1 MGRAPA
7 QLHRHLHQLGKEQG
21 TAAAADFC
29 AATPA
34 WCSNWPKCANCWAP
48 PHARAV
54 RPHRRTGGPEQSWGS
69 YTKPADYL
77 DSFTAFVRQQLN
89 QSAALSVVVN
99 RPKDLTRAQL
109 KEVRLLLD
117 EAGYTEAKLKAAWRN
132 QSNQDIAARHHG
144 LHPPGRP
151 GRGAGAV

>member
-1 MGRAPA
+1 M
-7 QLHRHLHQLGKEQG
+7 
-21 TAAAADFC
+21 
-29 AATPA
+29 
-34 WCSNWPKCANCWAP
+34 
-48 PHARAV
+48 AR
-54 RPHRRTGGPEQSWGS
+54 EQSWGS

-117 EAGYTEAKLKAAWRN
+117 GAGYTEAGLKAAWRGKT
-132 QSNQDIAARHHG
+132 NQDIAAGIMAYIRQAAA
-144 LHPPGRP
+144 
-151 GRGAGAV
+151 GAGTGVAGELERLADLRDNGVITDAEFENRKAKLLQD